1 MVIKV
6 NNCLLE
12 VNVLYLTREVLL
24 KCFLFFILLEKV
36 DHDGERKFLF
46 G

>member
-6 NNCLLE
+6 NNCLLK
-12 VNVLYLTREVLL
+12 VNVFYLTREVLL